1 MMYLGANIPN
11 NLKNSLNYGHIKKKE
26 IKLKFDL
33 IVT

>member
-1 MMYLGANIPN
+1 MYLGANIPN
-11 NLKNSLNYGHIKKKE
+11 NLKNSLNYGHIKKKKE